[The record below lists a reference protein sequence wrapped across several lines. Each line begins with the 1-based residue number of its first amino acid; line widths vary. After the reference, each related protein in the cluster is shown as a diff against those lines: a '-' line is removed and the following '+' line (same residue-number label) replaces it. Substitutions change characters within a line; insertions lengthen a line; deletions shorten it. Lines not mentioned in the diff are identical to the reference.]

1 MKSLC
6 STCHYQGGVQILY
19 PTSLSK
25 AKPLLNVEL
34 SSTDIGGTLKTQ
46 NSMLCNMQIVTH
58 LLTNRYEQEDKYV
71 LASSLYLWA
80 YIIDHLESAWTDER
94 CCFSYWNFTGMW
106 WSIELTGGYEFV
118 RFYWNCILQEMLART
133 LYEDIKSGDNES
145 RKNALA
151 KLATASE
158 VWKVLRCL
166 L

>member
-58 LLTNRYEQEDKYV
+58 LLTNRYEQENKYV
-71 LASSLYLWA
+71 LASSLYL
-80 YIIDHLESAWTDER
+80 
-94 CCFSYWNFTGMW
+94 
-106 WSIELTGGYEFV
+106 
-118 RFYWNCILQEMLART
+118 
-133 LYEDIKSGDNES
+133 
-145 RKNALA
+145 
-151 KLATASE
+151 
-158 VWKVLRCL
+158 
-166 L
+166 